1 MIANDEK
8 IQEKAHFFSSLSTYS
23 QMNFVRSINAT
34 LFFTLSVLCLR
45 IKYHIPQNK
54 MKKIS
59 TDIFGIYC
67 IQEMP
72 KIVVAKYTLA
82 CQV

>member
-1 MIANDEK
+1 
-8 IQEKAHFFSSLSTYS
+8 
-23 QMNFVRSINAT
+23 
-34 LFFTLSVLCLR
+34 
-45 IKYHIPQNK
+45 

-59 TDIFGIYC
+59 TDIFGMYC

-72 KIVVAKYTLA
+72 KIVVAIYTLA

>member
-1 MIANDEK
+1 MIANDKK
-8 IQEKAHFFSSLSTYS
+8 IQEKAHFFSSLPTYS
-23 QMNFVRSINAT
+23 QMNLVRSINPT
-34 LFFTLSVLCLR
+34 LFFTLSR

-59 TDIFGIYC
+59 TDIFGMYR
-67 IQEMP
+67 IQDMP
-72 KIVVAKYTLA
+72 KIVVAIYTLA